1 MNTPPTDNALLDAQ
15 LGNDT
20 YAPPD
25 QVQYTVVN
33 RCFVGTSRIIYY
45 SPPKGLCVGF
55 NGLGKGLRLVNRS
68 FTRSVILDDRHIEEL
83 LAGYHSNT
91 PITQK
96 SFSASATPAGPTNS
110 SKLRPV
116 KPCLSP
122 KHFTDTALPE
132 TKSVAEVVSASEPS
146 SVAGLLDAVS
156 ASLAAYLGEQAVE
169 PDYTTTQ
176 LAPVRP
182 RTVTNEPEEGALVG
196 DYFSVSRI
204 NGLRTRRQRMWSAY
218 SEPSSPAE
226 LVDAK
231 EEAQLE
237 AERFNGGWNHRPL
250 SLSYFADRLVKTT
263 LSMDNILSDIDANMR
278 GCSEAHKAQVSEDS
292 RVAALFAT
300 LKQQTTANP
309 LPSEPVP
316 SEPKQATHPSQ
327 HANKQP
333 CREQPSMPGSRS
345 YSRPNRRGNNRHRH
359 NNN

>member
-1 MNTPPTDNALLDAQ
+1 MIGAFSGVLLAQYGRAQSPANKIPDSEWIAPYQSMPTKMNSKSSSRFLILRKDNALLDAQ

-55 NGLGKGLRLVNRS
+55 NGLGKGQ
-68 FTRSVILDDRHIEEL
+68 VILDDRHIEGL
-83 LAGYHSNT
+83 LAGYDRNT
-91 PITQK
+91 PITRK
-96 SFSASATPAGPTNS
+96 LFSAPATPAGPTNTR
-110 SKLRPV
+110 KLCPL
-116 KPCLSP
+116 KPRHSP

-132 TKSVAEVVSASEPS
+132 TKLVAEVVSASEPS
-146 SVAGLLDAVS
+146 SVASLLDAVS

-176 LAPVRP
+176 LSPVRP
-182 RTVTNEPEEGALVG
+182 RTVTNEPENGALVG
-196 DYFSVSRI
+196 DYFSISRI

-231 EEAQLE
+231 EEAQLN

-263 LSMDNILSDIDANMR
+263 LSMDIILSDIDANMR

-292 RVAALFAT
+292 R
-300 LKQQTTANP
+300 
-309 LPSEPVP
+309 
-316 SEPKQATHPSQ
+316 
-327 HANKQP
+327 
-333 CREQPSMPGSRS
+333 
-345 YSRPNRRGNNRHRH
+345 
-359 NNN
+359 